1 MGIFPMILFA
11 NSKYLTAAGQ
21 HPNSLG
27 PEPSQAKPIDR
38 KTKREWER
46 ETKRE
51 REHAVYWAL
60 IMS

>member
-11 NSKYLTAAGQ
+11 NSKYLTAAWQ

-51 REHAVYWAL
+51 RESMLY
-60 IMS
+60 SGP